1 MVSLFRLDFRL
12 LHYQT
17 SQVWPPKVGANQILV
32 ANDSVV
38 NDSLRISLMKMAMPR
53 SCSLKVLSIDDT
65 IKYLNGEDSK
75 DKKIELLVDSTADAL
90 KLAQN
95 VSELRY
101 LNAGLM
107 KGGEGKK
114 LITPSLAFAPEDYDN
129 YQALVDL
136 GVTVESFVTP
146 DDRRVPI
153 TNYLRK

>member
-32 ANDSVV
+32 ANDKVV

-53 SCSLKVLSIDDT
+53 SCSLKVLCIDDA
-65 IKYLNGEDSK
+65 IKYLNGEESQS
-75 DKKIELLVDSTADAL
+75 KKIELLVENTTDAL

-114 LITPSLAFAPEDYDN
+114 LITPSLSFAPEDYEN
-129 YQALVDL
+129 YKALVDL
-136 GVTVESFVTP
+136 GVQVESFVTP
-146 DDRRVPI
+146 DDRRIPI
-153 TNYLRK
+153 TNYLK